1 MLILLIANV
10 IVLPVAIS
18 FFYNWESK
26 SLLIFNLISD
36 ALFLLDIIVNF
47 RTGDLSMLFSFNIEK
62 KKFIISPYLLFMA
75 LRYITQWFC
84 RWNHTGTERNCKT
97 LLENM
102 VPHRFFKLN
111 SIRLHISTC
120 ERDRRKISTCTH
132 WSSIESVALSQ
143 AFESLKAVEA

>member
-75 LRYITQWFC
+75 LRYITQ
-84 RWNHTGTERNCKT
+84 
-97 LLENM
+97 
-102 VPHRFFKLN
+102 
-111 SIRLHISTC
+111 
-120 ERDRRKISTCTH
+120 
-132 WSSIESVALSQ
+132 
-143 AFESLKAVEA
+143 